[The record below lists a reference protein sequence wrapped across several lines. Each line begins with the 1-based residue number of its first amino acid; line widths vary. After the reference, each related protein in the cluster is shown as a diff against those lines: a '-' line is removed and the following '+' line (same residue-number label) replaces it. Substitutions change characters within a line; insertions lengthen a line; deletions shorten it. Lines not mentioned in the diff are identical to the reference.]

1 MRPKNLGR
9 FFVPARESATVMPE
23 KFSQKLIVRTQK
35 YFLEKHGLSLSV
47 ETTIAYLDS
56 LADLY
61 ESFAVMAKAAPD
73 ALAAEPPRSDPKQ
86 I

>member
-1 MRPKNLGR
+1 
-9 FFVPARESATVMPE
+9 MPE
-23 KFSQKLIVRTQK
+23 PFSQQLVARAQA
-35 YFLEKHGLSLSV
+35 YFSTKCGRDISV
-47 ETTIAYLDS
+47 EEAVDYLNA

-73 ALAAEPPRSDPKQ
+73 ALAAEPPRTDPKQ